1 MSAPDEG
8 AHGEPLL
15 IPVRA
20 PFDLTLTV
28 SALRRLP
35 HAALYPLVGEEW
47 RLVAELPSGR
57 RLLAVRPLVVGDA
70 ASPLACVALD
80 GELSGA
86 DAAVASTLVARML
99 DVQRDLAPLH
109 ALVADDATLAPLARR
124 LAGMKPP
131 RFASLWEAFCQIVPF
146 QQVSLGA
153 AIATLNR
160 FVVALGPEC
169 VADGRR
175 YWGAP
180 TPHRVLAASVD
191 DLRGCGLSAAKAQTL
206 RVLAEQALAGELEA
220 SDLETLPDDA
230 AIARLTRLPGIGRWS
245 AQVALLRGLG
255 RLTVFPAGDS
265 GAARGLRDLFP
276 QHEQP
281 DAAALA
287 LLERLGPWRGYLY
300 FMLLGRRLL
309 AAQSD
314 AR

>member
-1 MSAPDEG
+1 MSAPDEA

-35 HAALYPLVGEEW
+35 HSTLYPLVGEEW
-47 RLVAELPSGR
+47 RFVAELPSGR
-57 RLLAVRPLVVGDA
+57 RLLAVRPLVAGDVE
-70 ASPLACVALD
+70 SPLACVALD
-80 GELSGA
+80 GTLSGA
-86 DAAVASTLVARML
+86 DAAAVSALVARML
-99 DVQRDLAPLH
+99 DVQRDLTPLH
-109 ALVADDATLAPLARR
+109 ALVADDATLAPLAQR
-124 LAGMKPP
+124 LVGMKPP

-169 VADGRR
+169 VAGGRH

-180 TPHRVLAASVD
+180 TPQRVLAAPVD
-191 DLRGCGLSAAKAQTL
+191 VLRGCGLSAAKAQTL
-206 RVLAEQALAGELEA
+206 RGLAEQALVGELEVA
-220 SDLETLPDDA
+220 DFEALPDDA

-265 GAARGLRDLFP
+265 GAARGLRELFP
-276 QHEQP
+276 HHEQP

-309 AAQSD
+309 VAQSD
-314 AR
+314 AP